1 MLINHWGWWS
11 KRTKYK
17 LCSKRSP
24 IKTSPKFSCIF
35 IRASFEGLHTPGTSC
50 HAYGTWVCCDVI
62 LFTVTRIKFPLA
74 NSVGWNPGTMI
85 TESLNMDIRATK
97 PVSSN
102 TTPMAIRA
110 FLFVVMLTD
119 GLTLSQSA
127 TRFCSLNR
135 TFLGLSYKI
144 SPISL
149 LHCFPLPNLYN
160 VVLHTHAEQ
169 FWLYSSRGTIC
180 FRHPF
185 TGLYFADYSNIPR
198 EKWQD
203 QRVLNLPPNIPRNTH
218 YLRPIFQHL
227 SHFYHFQGKSSMN
240 IRFGW
245 LGDPSSVVSVCREY
259 QNL

>member
-119 GLTLSQSA
+119 GLTLSQ
-127 TRFCSLNR
+127 
-135 TFLGLSYKI
+135 LSPGFVPLTQSFSG
-144 SPISL
+144 SPINSL
-149 LHCFPLPNLYN
+149 PFLFCTIFPYLIFIMSCFTHTQNSFDFIRAVAPFVFGNPL
-160 VVLHTHAEQ
+160 
-169 FWLYSSRGTIC
+169 
-180 FRHPF
+180 
-185 TGLYFADYSNIPR
+185 
-198 EKWQD
+198 
-203 QRVLNLPPNIPRNTH
+203 RVCILLIIR
-218 YLRPIFQHL
+218 RVR
-227 SHFYHFQGKSSMN
+227 GKSGK
-240 IRFGW
+240 IRE
-245 LGDPSSVVSVCREY
+245 C
-259 QNL
+259 